1 MNCTMDD
8 REIGAARYVRIA
20 TVGDLTEARVL
31 AARLTAEGIDVR
43 VHSEALGPYPV
54 TVGGLAEAE
63 LWVLSDRVEDAG
75 QILLD
80 AEVNTALAPAE
91 RDDSASRGL
100 PLEVRL
106 VALTVGL
113 VLVLLWV
120 VRFARLV

>member
-1 MNCTMDD
+1 MEDHD
-8 REIGAARYVRIA
+8 VGGARYVRIA

-31 AARLTAEGIDVR
+31 AARLNAEGIDVR

-91 RDDSASRGL
+91 RDGATSRGL

-106 VALTVGL
+106 MALAVGIML
-113 VLVLLWV
+113 VVLWI